1 MAFTFQG
8 LGWCPN
14 WSLFF
19 QFVAWVS
26 NSSFTSQTHY
36 YHQDKSKAGFYFWT
50 CLSNKP
56 NLHVQWIRL
65 FLEHDGVWPPRSTH
79 TYSSLCVFT
88 ELPFPQGQL
97 YSNALLT
104 DMVNKHAHSPTAFDH
119 TVLICVVLIQI
130 RSVTQN
136 QSTMCVHRHQLQWQ
150 NTKATIWMSFR
161 IHSSSTIMGDEFQ
174 KSKVELTKTITTKA
188 SNSSKNVWI
197 EKAGES

>member
-1 MAFTFQG
+1 MWHLPFRVWVGAPTDHYSFSLLRGFQTHHSLHKPIITIKIKAKPDFTFK
-8 LGWCPN
+8 LP
-14 WSLFF
+14 F
-19 QFVAWVS
+19 QQA
-26 NSSFTSQTHY
+26 
-36 YHQDKSKAGFYFWT
+36 KSPCAVD
-50 CLSNKP
+50 P
-56 NLHVQWIRL
+56 M

-119 TVLICVVLIQI
+119 TMLTCVVLIQI